1 MEEQEERDAKLI
13 ERVRNRDSNALGEF
27 ITARRHQLLAYIERR
42 LGPGLRKKVESEYML
57 QELSAEAV
65 RSLPVIDLTERD
77 PFGWLCQLAERRIVD
92 AHRRFFSSQKRDA
105 GRELS
110 IDAPAH
116 GDSEGGGLVNLLIA
130 SMTTASQ
137 AFSRDVK
144 QMRLMAAMSALPE
157 EAREALRLRYI
168 ENLPSKE
175 IAQQLG
181 KTDGA
186 VRVLLTR
193 SLSKLQQLLEP
204 AE

>member
-1 MEEQEERDAKLI
+1 MEEAEEKLVAQIRLRDA
-13 ERVRNRDSNALGEF
+13 EALGRY
-27 ITARRHQLLAYIERR
+27 IQARRNQLLAYIERR
-42 LGPGLRKKVESEYML
+42 LGGALRKKVEAEDML
-57 QELSAEAV
+57 QDLSAEAI
-65 RSLPVIDLTERD
+65 RSLPVIDLAERD
-77 PFGWLCQLAERRIVD
+77 PFSWLCQLAERRIID

-105 GRELS
+105 GREMS
-110 IDAPAH
+110 IDAPAP
-116 GDSEGGGLVNLLIA
+116 GDSDGGGMVNLLIA

-144 QMRLMAAMSALPE
+144 QMRLMAAMSDLPE

-175 IAQQLG
+175 IAQRLG

-193 SLSKLQQLLEP
+193 SLAKLQHLLGVD